1 MYISGEIADGIWES
15 FTGAALSNSLF
26 HSMVIPYYLVIPCLL
41 TTCLKV
47 LSGIFLEELL
57 TAFAKE
63 WENIIGASLTA
74 IPCFIPNSLFHS
86 LVIPYYLVIPCLL
99 TTSLKMLSGIFLEE
113 LQTAFAEEWENITGA
128 SLTARVSRAV
138 WIELCDRST
147 IIPNRFISSTT
158 VWNRKKNKKCIT
170 YSVHCATK
178 FWFKFQFRY
187 QLHIHVCM
195 HIKKK

>member
-1 MYISGEIADGIWES
+1 MYTSGRIADSICQRVRKYHRS
-15 FTGAALSNSLF
+15 
-26 HSMVIPYYLVIPCLL
+26 
-41 TTCLKV
+41 TTD
-47 LSGIFLEELL
+47 S
-57 TAFAKE
+57 
-63 WENIIGASLTA
+63 
-74 IPCFIPNSLFHS
+74 NSLFHS
-86 LVIPYYLVIPCLL
+86 LVILYYLVIPCLL

-158 VWNRKKNKKCIT
+158 VWKRKKEQKI
-170 YSVHCATK
+170 YYVQCATK

>member
-1 MYISGEIADGIWES
+1 MYISGGIADGICQRVRKYHRS
-15 FTGAALSNSLF
+15 TTDSNSLF
-26 HSMVIPYYLVIPCLL
+26 HSLVILYYLVIPCLL
-41 TTCLKV
+41 TTSLKM
-47 LSGIFLEELL
+47 LSGIFLEELQ

-63 WENIIGASLTA
+63 WENITTASLTTIHCF
-74 IPCFIPNSLFHS
+74 IPLGIPNSLFHS
-86 LVIPYYLVIPCLL
+86 LVILYYLVIPYLL

-158 VWNRKKNKKCIT
+158 VW
-170 YSVHCATK
+170 
-178 FWFKFQFRY
+178 
-187 QLHIHVCM
+187 
-195 HIKKK
+195 KKKKE